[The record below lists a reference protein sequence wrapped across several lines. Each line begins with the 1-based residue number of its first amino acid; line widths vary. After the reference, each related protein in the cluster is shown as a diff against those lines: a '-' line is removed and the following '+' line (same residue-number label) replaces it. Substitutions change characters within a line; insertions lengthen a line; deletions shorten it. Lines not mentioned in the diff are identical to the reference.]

1 MNNRTWLRSLLCLCL
16 AFGMVWPLCACG
28 GTGETPGGETPGGE
42 TPGGETPGGETPGGE
57 TPGGETPGG
66 ETPGGETPGG
76 EDTPAL
82 PTPERYGNGAAVKG
96 GGATIAEGTF
106 ALTATTYDPANAE
119 ETKASTFFRSA
130 TKGPDKIYRVS
141 DDKPVT
147 ISGSSGQSYDGKG
160 TVLIAPK
167 GLVIEGCHELT
178 LVDLIVIGPVTVKG
192 SSAVTLE
199 RVEIV
204 SEGTA
209 LAVDAASSELKMND
223 CRLTGK
229 TAIELAAPESAI
241 LHSYLAFTENGLVDT
256 ATAGTTLRN
265 CVLEGSGTGITT
277 TAADAVYRGN
287 TLTMREADTGIVL
300 AAGVKNGLVA
310 LNVIENAQSSITVT
324 GVHNTAVILNSAVSI
339 EANDSRNLYI
349 CDNSLGGRLT
359 ANHNN
364 YFLADGNET
373 PDDEYDHT
381 TVQTG
386 NQNHNGN
393 NLMDV
398 DARPEVG
405 ADEAL
410 LPHVDKDLFVGMERR
425 ETVKDLMDKE
435 QLGIASY
442 ILEHC
447 KTDEYVILAPGAY
460 KTDTNMALR
469 AEHSNSTIYAY
480 GVYMERQSGLG
491 QLMNYNAVE
500 NVTIKGMTIGF
511 KQQSCGQVYVLDK
524 LPATGGKYYLL
535 VVTGAGMMNEFGNTN
550 TTYFDTTG
558 IGAQR
563 MGTFYAY
570 ADADF
575 NSIQKLPEDEG
586 VPVMRM
592 EVSKYWYEIYRKGDI
607 FTCRAVNGGTT
618 IGIYTNTKNV
628 KFIDFNIY
636 GNASGFAYV
645 EQDALSATTY
655 YRVCNTTRSGEI
667 ISEELYNAYLALEE
681 KYGVDLEVEIDELGR
696 FRGSPAHIGSQDAT
710 HTTRCAQGS
719 QATFCLFENMCDDAT
734 NQNTEHARLDEVKD
748 NGDGTTT
755 MIYKGD
761 LSEFSYGYYK
771 KPVDPSGFC
780 SNFKVGD
787 RVYVY
792 TSKGQLVC
800 DIMALSATAVLG
812 TETFAW
818 KDHGYGDGFGNG
830 KVEKRSVTV
839 KTEDVNFDAL
849 QGFDLKDNHHRAD
862 NKVLIDNMSMASSG
876 FRFDNCKFQNIRSR
890 GLLICAAGGVIQNC
904 TFRNIGMACAA
915 MLYEIYWGETG
926 VTENMLIDRNLFDHT
941 GYFHNAMRD
950 DLYASVSITGLG
962 SSVEEDYL
970 LYKNIVISNN
980 VIRNRTTNYAVYVN
994 SAKDVKIINNHFGE
1008 YVGNDFGVPLNEPES
1023 VDNPKP
1029 AIHING
1035 AMNVE
1040 ISGNKYSQPDPII
1053 EDYVHAER
1061 NKNVYGSD
1069 VEMDGMPLIPDDI
1082 D

>member
-1 MNNRTWLRSLLCLCL
+1 MNNRNWLRTLLCLSL
-16 AFGMVWPLCACG
+16 SLGMVWSLCACG

-57 TPGGETPGG
+57 THGG

-96 GGATIAEGTF
+96 GGATIAEGAF
-106 ALTATTYDPANAE
+106 ALTATAYDPANAE

-147 ISGSSGQSYDGKG
+147 ISGSSGQTYDGKG

-167 GLVIEGCHELT
+167 GLVIDHCYDFT

-223 CRLTGK
+223 CRLTSK

-287 TLTMREADTGIVL
+287 TLTMNEADTGIVL

-359 ANHNN
+359 ANNNN

-381 TVQTG
+381 TVQSG
-386 NQNHNGN
+386 NQNINGN
-393 NLMDV
+393 SLMDV

-425 ETVKDLMDKE
+425 ETVKDVLYEGDALIDKYMRNVAAAE
-435 QLGIASY
+435 
-442 ILEHC
+442 
-447 KTDEYVILAPGAY
+447 DYVILAPGVY
-460 KTDTNMALR
+460 KLNTTFNMEKA
-469 AEHSNSTIYAY
+469 HSNTTVYGYGAYIEQYAGLNGINGFY
-480 GVYMERQSGLG
+480 DAENLSFKGV
-491 QLMNYNAVE
+491 
-500 NVTIKGMTIGF
+500 TFGF
-511 KQQSCGQVYVLDK
+511 AQQSCGQVYVLEK
-524 LPATGGKYYLL
+524 LGGNTLR
-535 VVTGAGMMNEFGNTN
+535 VVTGAGMINDFGNTN
-550 TTYFDTTG
+550 VTRFNTTG
-558 IGAQR
+558 MGAQR
-563 MGTFYAY
+563 MGTYYAY
-570 ADADF
+570 CDTSFSKIDKDD
-575 NSIQKLPEDEG
+575 STP
-586 VPVMRM
+586 VPTMKMLCGPAQYNMIAV
-592 EVSKYWYEIYRKGDI
+592 GDI
-607 FTCRAVNGGTT
+607 LTCRASNGWTT
-618 IGIYTNTKNV
+618 MTVGPRCKNV
-628 KFIDFNIY
+628 SFIDVTLY
-636 GNASGFAYV
+636 GNAAGFAFT
-645 EQDALSATTY
+645 EGGALSATTY
-655 YRVCNTTRSGEI
+655 YRVADTTQNGVI
-667 ISEELYNAYLALEE
+667 IDEATYNAYLALEE
-681 KYGVDLEVEIDELGR
+681 QYGVDLEISIDDLGR
-696 FRGSPAHIGSQDAT
+696 FRGSPAHIGSIDAT
-710 HTTRCAQGS
+710 HTTRCAEGS

-734 NQNTEHARLDEVKD
+734 NQNATHGRLAEVKD

-755 MIYKGD
+755 IIYKGN
-761 LSEFSYGYYK
+761 LSEYSYGYYK
-771 KPVDPSGFC
+771 KPVDPTGFC

-800 DIMALSATAVLG
+800 DTTALTATAVLG

-818 KDHGYGDGFGNG
+818 KDHGYGNGFGNG

-849 QGFDLKDNHHRAD
+849 QGFDLKDNHHRST
-862 NKVLIDNMSMASSG
+862 NKVLIDNMNMSSNG

-890 GLLICAAGGVIQNC
+890 GLLIKASGGVIQNC
-904 TFRNIGMACAA
+904 TFRNIGMSCGAI
-915 MLYEIYWGETG
+915 LYEIYWGESG
-926 VTENMLIDRNLFDHT
+926 VTEDLLVDRNLFDHT
-941 GYFHNAMRD
+941 GYFANQ
-950 DLYASVSITGLG
+950 DLYATVSITGLG

-994 SAKDVKIINNHFGE
+994 SAKDVKILN
-1008 YVGNDFGVPLNEPES
+1008 NDFGSFVGNNFTNHPEDPETP
-1023 VDNPKP
+1023 DNPKP